1 MSEPGREIDVL
12 EALGE
17 GVEDLLAA
25 VEATEERSAY
35 LEGQARFFEAVLAA
49 IPEAGP
55 DERPQAVLE
64 RVAADQGL
72 ELVDAQPSDLPLEA
86 EDAGVLGAWGLC
98 LGYVEGFHAG
108 GNAVLGSIDEA
119 ADALPGEQG

>member
-1 MSEPGREIDVL
+1 MSETAREIDVL

-25 VEATEERSAY
+25 VEATPERSPY
-35 LEGQARFFEAVLAA
+35 LDGQAAFFQAVLEA
-49 IPEAGP
+49 IPEADA

-64 RVAADQGL
+64 RVAADLGL
-72 ELVDAQPSDLPLEA
+72 ELVDAEPAGLPLDAREA
-86 EDAGVLGAWGLC
+86 GLLGAWGLC

-119 ADALPGEQG
+119 ADILSGE

>member
-1 MSEPGREIDVL
+1 MSQPAREIDVL

-35 LEGQARFFEAVLAA
+35 LDGQAAFFEAVLAA
-49 IPEAGP
+49 IPEADP

-64 RVAADQGL
+64 GVASEQGL
-72 ELVDAQPSDLPLEA
+72 ELVDAEPGGLPLDGHEA
-86 EDAGVLGAWGLC
+86 GLLGAWGLC

-108 GNAVLGSIDEA
+108 GNAVIGTVDEA
-119 ADALPGEQG
+119 SEALGE